1 MTKRIFISMS
11 DETGQKVADWAK
23 RLGVS
28 QSQLASMSMQA
39 GLGAI
44 LRTVAPEEAISP
56 EIWARI
62 LMAGQQIGLDLQD
75 VDIEKIKVKQPL

>member
-44 LRTVAPEEAISP
+44 LRTVAPEEAIAP

-62 LMAGQQIGLDLQD
+62 LMAGQQIGLEIQEG
-75 VDIEKIKVKQPL
+75 DIDKLKVKPII